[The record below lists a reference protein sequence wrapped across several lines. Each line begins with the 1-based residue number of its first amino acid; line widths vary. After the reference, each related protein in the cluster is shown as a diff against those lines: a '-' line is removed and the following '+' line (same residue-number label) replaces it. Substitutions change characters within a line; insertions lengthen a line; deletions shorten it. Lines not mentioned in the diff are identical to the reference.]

1 MDFTERR
8 EDMNEEQVK
17 KSFASRLTALRKN
30 AGMTQIQLAE
40 SLNYS
45 DKAVSKW
52 ERAESI
58 PDAYTL
64 LKIAKLFDVSLD
76 ALFYGEGTSD
86 GVRHGHGKK
95 KRRDP
100 ATRRTLH
107 IFIPLISILGT
118 YFISTVVFF
127 IAESIPFIASY
138 APIAF
143 MMGTLAT
150 FIILTVFSAIWWRE
164 IFQFFSIS
172 GIIWSAGGLIAMALY
187 RFLNIAYI
195 FIPCAILEIICILV
209 YVFVY
214 RLKKTKREAVENAKK
229 SNEEETQVVQ
239 N

>member
-1 MDFTERR
+1 
-8 EDMNEEQVK
+8 MNEEQVK
-17 KSFASRLTALRKN
+17 KSFAARLTALRKS

-64 LKIAKLFDVSLD
+64 IKIAKLYDVPLDSL
-76 ALFYGEGTSD
+76 FFGESTANS
-86 GVRHGHGKK
+86 VHRSRKK
-95 KRRDP
+95 KMRDP

-118 YFISTVVFF
+118 YFIATVVFF
-127 IAESIPFIASY
+127 IAKSIPFTAPY

-143 MMGTLAT
+143 MLGTLAS

-164 IFQFFSIS
+164 IFQFLSIS
-172 GIIWSAGGLIAMALY
+172 GIIWSAGGLIAMVLS
-187 RFLNIAYI
+187 RFLALEYI
-195 FIPCAILEIICILV
+195 FIPCAILEFICILV
-209 YVFVY
+209 YVLVY
-214 RLKKTKREAVENAKK
+214 RLKKHKAKA
-229 SNEEETQVVQ
+229 SQSSTTPDEDET
-239 N
+239 

>member
-1 MDFTERR
+1 
-8 EDMNEEQVK
+8 MNEEQVK
-17 KSFASRLTALRKN
+17 KSFAQRLTALRKN
-30 AGMTQIQLAE
+30 ASMTQIQLAE

-64 LKIAKLFDVSLD
+64 IKIAKLFDVPLD
-76 ALFYGEGTSD
+76 ALFFGDCTLDGTRNS
-86 GVRHGHGKK
+86 RRKNK
-95 KRRDP
+95 RDP

-118 YFISTVVFF
+118 YFIATVVFF
-127 IAESIPFIASY
+127 IAKSISFTAPY

-143 MMGTLAT
+143 MLGTLAS

-164 IFQFFSIS
+164 IFQLLSIS
-172 GIIWSAGGLIAMALY
+172 GIIWSAGGLIAMVLS
-187 RFLNIAYI
+187 RFLKLAYI
-195 FIPCAILEIICILV
+195 FIPCAILEFICILV

-214 RLKKTKREAVENAKK
+214 RLKRHKKNAADSEKDTDEAKT
-229 SNEEETQVVQ
+229 STVQ
-239 N
+239 D